1 MKRLIS
7 ALAAVFVMTLC
18 LTPALGAEDSGFGR
32 RAGTACFR

>member
-18 LTPALGAEDSGFGR
+18 LTPALGAEPDVGR
-32 RAGTACFR
+32 QDI